1 MCCNPTLPQPSIV
14 YADSEFSVFRLLEM
28 MTCVCPATGLCAAM
42 LKSKPVKTLL

>member
-14 YADSEFSVFRLLEM
+14 NADSEFSVFRLLEM
-28 MTCVCPATGLCAAM
+28 MTGLCAAM